1 MKDMNVTMPN
11 KMKHRIHALLLTFAA
26 LIWSGQALQ
35 ADNVTLQQD
44 SNGGWYAVIPTNE
57 GTSPRAVDALTISTA
72 ITSFKVYDHN
82 GPNGTSYSQG
92 DGALVI
98 TAPTGY
104 VLQVTGTLTTYY
116 TDYFF
121 VFNGDQVLDSDLRIN
136 TVFQSSPAGQETD
149 IGTVISSGN
158 VITLRFLSEY
168 GKNYAG
174 PDLTVT
180 LIDKTP
186 HSISVEG
193 VAGGNVIASPA
204 QAAVNTDITLNSI
217 PNTGYR
223 MTDLRIADGLGSD
236 IAVDWSGSF
245 SNSATFKM
253 SSSNVLVTPRFTN
266 NLTAEGGLFVNM
278 PKTGTVNITATQ
290 LAGVSSFKVYD
301 DGGRDGDYSYD
312 CNGTLTLTAPQGYTL
327 QLSGTCRNS
336 GSKNAFYV
344 YDGIGTNG
352 DALVN
357 GVHATG
363 GSSLNV
369 SANSTSQS
377 LTLRF
382 VTSDYEALCP
392 GLDLTVRVYDSQ
404 HTYAISK
411 GSITDGG
418 DISFKVGGHA
428 ATSAHP
434 GELVTVSATKPLGY
448 DFDGIRVTYSSG
460 KTVTMEKSAD
470 TEAKFTMPGEAVT
483 VTPIFTLVP
492 DAVSFINADGNQ
504 ESCTRYIVLESSEGN
519 VEISSQWV
527 VVKGNVTING
537 TLNLTNTGCNL
548 ILCDGATLTINNTNN
563 TGINATSSTLNIYG
577 QSAGTGTLNVTSEL
591 WEGINAA
598 SITISGGNITAQ
610 SNSSIAIDGT
620 NGATIDGG
628 NVSATSRY
636 YGINSYRSITLGW
649 RKPTDS
655 ITANIYFG
663 NTGVY
668 IKDGQAM
675 TDGTDIYIG
684 KQEQLSDGSRAIDG
698 KTLQPAVK
706 ITLPTGVTANG
717 TIMHGDDSYAQPGAT
732 VTLAAASGYIAS
744 DFASTDVNIIESGG
758 VYSFEVPAY
767 DVTISASCTPADTF
781 TIPAN
786 QAALNG
792 VTKFWATF
800 YHPLGNYQLPDG
812 AMALTMDSNKQLFVV
827 GNGNIVPAATAVVI
841 MADASALDANG
852 KLVLT
857 ETTETAT
864 PVEGN
869 KLKGTSVATATTN
882 LVSGTQKVYVLSKV
896 GEDFGFFQFEG
907 TLNANKGYF
916 IDD

>member
-1 MKDMNVTMPN
+1 MLKL
-11 KMKHRIHALLLTFAA
+11 RISALLLTFAA
-26 LIWSGQALQ
+26 LIGGGQALQ

-57 GTSPRAVDALTISTA
+57 GISPRAVNTLTLQDANLP
-72 ITSFKVYDHN
+72 SFKVYDHN
-82 GPNGTSYSQG
+82 GPDGTSYSKG

-116 TDYFF
+116 TDYFR
-121 VFNGDQVLDSDLRIN
+121 VFNGNQVLNYDQRIN
-136 TVFQSSPAGQETD
+136 TIYQSSSDGKPTD
-149 IGTVISSGN
+149 LGTVISSGN
-158 VITLRFLSEY
+158 VITLQFKSEY

-174 PDLTVT
+174 LDLTVT
-180 LIDKTP
+180 LIDLTP

-193 VAGGNVIASPA
+193 VAGGNVIASQT

-223 MTDLRIADGLGSD
+223 MTDLRIADGLGND

-301 DGGRDGDYSYD
+301 DGGRDGNYSKGCD
-312 CNGTLTLTAPQGYTL
+312 GILTLTAPQGYTL
-327 QLSGTCRNS
+327 QLSGTCSNT
-336 GSKNAFYV
+336 GSNNAFYV

-357 GVHATG
+357 GEHSTG
-363 GSSLNV
+363 DYSLNV
-369 SANSTSQS
+369 SANSTGQS

-382 VTSDYEALCP
+382 VTSDTQAVFS
-392 GLDLTVRVYDSQ
+392 GLDLTVRVYDPN

-411 GSITDGG
+411 GSIIDGG
-418 DISFKVGGHA
+418 DISFKVGSNVVN
-428 ATSAHP
+428 SAHP
-434 GELVTVSATKPLGY
+434 GRLVTVSATIPSAY

-470 TEAKFTMPGEAVT
+470 TEAEFTMPGEAVT

-492 DAVSFINADGNQ
+492 DAVNYIDADGNQ
-504 ESCTRYIVLESSEGN
+504 ESCTRYTVLESSDGN

-537 TLNLTNTGCNL
+537 TLSLTRSWCNL
-548 ILCDGATLTINNTNN
+548 ILCDGATLTINSTNN
-563 TGINATSSTLNIYG
+563 TGIYATSSTLNIYG
-577 QSAGTGTLNVTSEL
+577 QSAGTGTLNVTSES
-591 WEGINAA
+591 WEAIYATSIN
-598 SITISGGNITAQ
+598 INGGNITAR
-610 SNSSIAIDGT
+610 SNSSVALSGAKGVAI
-620 NGATIDGG
+620 NGGKI
-628 NVSATSRY
+628 SATGGVY
-636 YGINSYRSITLGW
+636 DTGIEARRGAITLGW

-655 ITANIYFG
+655 ITASSYSNG
-663 NTGVY
+663 GVY

-684 KQEQLSDGSRAIDG
+684 KQEQLSYSRYAIDG
-698 KTLQPAVK
+698 KTLHPAVK

-744 DFASTDVNIIESGG
+744 DYASTDVNITESDG

-767 DVTISASCTPADTF
+767 DVTISATCTAADTF

-812 AMALTMDSNKQLFVV
+812 AMALTMDSNKQLYVV
-827 GNGNIVPAATAVVI
+827 GNGNIVPAATAVII

-857 ETTETAT
+857 STSETAT
-864 PVEGN
+864 PVDGN
-869 KLKGTSVATATTN
+869 KLEGTTAATATTN

-907 TLNANKGYF
+907 TLNANKAYF

>member
-1 MKDMNVTMPN
+1 MNGTMN
-11 KMKHRIHALLLTFAA
+11 NMLKLRISALLLTFAA
-26 LIWSGQALQ
+26 LIWGGQALK
-35 ADNVTLQQD
+35 ADGVAQLESD
-44 SNGGWYAVIPTNE
+44 GNGNWYAVIPTSGDPSSRVVN
-57 GTSPRAVDALTISTA
+57 TLTLQDANLP
-72 ITSFKVYDHN
+72 SFKVYDHN
-82 GPNGTSYSQG
+82 GPNGTSYSEG

-104 VLQVTGTLTTYY
+104 VLQVTGTLTTGYI
-116 TDYFF
+116 DYFH
-121 VFNGDQVLDSDLRIN
+121 VFNGDQVLNKDQKIN

-149 IGTVISSGN
+149 IGTVISSSN
-158 VITLRFLSEY
+158 VITLRFESDY
-168 GKNYAG
+168 GDTKKG

-193 VAGGNVIASPA
+193 VADGNVIASPA

-223 MTDLRIADGLGSD
+223 MTDLRIADGLGND

-312 CNGTLTLTAPQGYTL
+312 CDGTLTLTAPQGYTL
-327 QLSGTCRNS
+327 QLSGTCSNT

-344 YDGIGTNG
+344 YNGIGTNG

-357 GVHATG
+357 GEHSTS

-369 SANSTSQS
+369 SANSTGQS

-382 VTSDYEALCP
+382 VTSDYEAPRP

-404 HTYAISK
+404 HIYAIGK

-428 ATSAHP
+428 ATSAHS

-470 TEAKFTMPGEAVT
+470 TEAEFTMPGEAVT

-492 DAVSFINADGNQ
+492 DAVNYINADGNQ
-504 ESCTRYIVLESSEGN
+504 ESCTRYTVLESSEGN
-519 VEISSQWV
+519 VEISDQWV

-548 ILCDGATLTINNTNN
+548 ILCDGATLTISASYN
-563 TGINATSSTLNIYG
+563 GINATSGTLNIYV

-610 SNSSIAIDGT
+610 SNSSIAISGK
-620 NGATIDGG
+620 NGVTINGG
-628 NVSATSRY
+628 NVSATSRRY
-636 YGINSYRSITLGW
+636 KGIYSYSGRTTLGW

-655 ITANIYFG
+655 ITINKYKSGA
-663 NTGVY
+663 Y

-675 TDGTDIYIG
+675 TDGTYIYIG
-684 KQEQLSDGSRAIDG
+684 KQELLSDGSYAIDG

-706 ITLPTGVTANG
+706 ITLPTGVTATG
-717 TIMHGDDSYAQPGAT
+717 TIMHGGDSYAQPGAT
-732 VTLAAASGYIAS
+732 VTLAAASGYVAS
-744 DFASTDVNIIESGG
+744 DYASTDVNITESDG
-758 VYSFEVPAY
+758 VYSFEVPAN
-767 DVTISASCTPADTF
+767 DVTISATCTAADTF
-781 TIPAN
+781 VIPAN

-800 YHPLGNYQLPDG
+800 YHSLGNYQLPDG

-869 KLKGTSVATATTN
+869 KLEGTSAATATTN

-907 TLNANKGYF
+907 TLNANKAYF
-916 IDD
+916 IDN

>member
-1 MKDMNVTMPN
+1 MNVTMPN
-11 KMKHRIHALLLTFAA
+11 KMKHKIHALLLTFAA
-26 LIWSGQALQ
+26 LIGGGQALK
-35 ADNVTLQQD
+35 ADGVAQLESD
-44 SNGGWYAVIPTNE
+44 GNGNWYAVIPTSGN
-57 GTSPRAVDALTISTA
+57 TSSRVVNTLTLQDANLP
-72 ITSFKVYDHN
+72 SFKVYN
-82 GPNGTSYSQG
+82 SGGLEGKINKGY
-92 DGALVI
+92 GALVI

-104 VLQVTGTLTTYY
+104 VLQVTGTITADYNSKLYVSDGNTFAGYANAKVVKSSTEGNTT
-116 TDYFF
+116 
-121 VFNGDQVLDSDLRIN
+121 DL
-136 TVFQSSPAGQETD
+136 
-149 IGTVISSGN
+149 GTILSTGN
-158 VITLRFLSEY
+158 SMYLLFESEY
-168 GKNYAG
+168 GSTIYAG
-174 PDLTVT
+174 LDLRVT

-223 MTDLRIADGLGSD
+223 MTDLRIADGLGND

-312 CNGTLTLTAPQGYTL
+312 CDGTLTLTAPQGYTL
-327 QLSGTCRNS
+327 QLSGTCRNF
-336 GSKNAFYV
+336 GPKNAFYV
-344 YDGIGTNG
+344 YNGIGTNG
-352 DALVN
+352 NALVN
-357 GVHATG
+357 GVHAPDVEP
-363 GSSLNV
+363 LNV
-369 SANSTSQS
+369 SANSTGQS

-382 VTSDYEALCP
+382 VTSDHQAPCP
-392 GLDLTVRVYDSQ
+392 GLDLMVRVYDSQ
-404 HTYAISK
+404 HTYAIGK

-470 TEAKFTMPGEAVT
+470 TEAEFTMPGEEVT
-483 VTPIFTLVP
+483 VTPIFTHVP
-492 DAVSFINADGNQ
+492 DAVNYIDADGNQ
-504 ESCTRYIVLESSEGN
+504 ESCTRYTVLESSEGN

-537 TLNLTNTGCNL
+537 KLSLTSGWCNL
-548 ILCDGATLTINNTNN
+548 ILCDGATLTINSTNH
-563 TGINATSSTLNIYG
+563 TGIDATSGTLNIYG
-577 QSAGTGTLNVTSEL
+577 QSAGTGTLNVTSES
-591 WEGINAA
+591 WQAINVA
-598 SITISGGNITAQ
+598 SITINGGNITAQ
-610 SNSSIAIDGT
+610 SNSGIAISGT
-620 NGATIDGG
+620 NGVTINGG
-628 NVSATSRY
+628 NVSATSRRY
-636 YGINSYRSITLGW
+636 EGINSKFGSITLGW
-649 RKPTDS
+649 RKSTDS
-655 ITANIYFG
+655 ITANGYSG
-663 NTGVY
+663 NTR

-675 TDGTDIYIG
+675 TDGTYIYIG
-684 KQEQLSDGSRAIDG
+684 KQEQLSNFSYAIDS

-706 ITLPTGVTANG
+706 ITLPTGVTATG
-717 TIMHGDDSYAQPGAT
+717 TIMQGGDSYAQPGAT

-744 DFASTDVNIIESGG
+744 DYASTDVNIIESGG

-767 DVTISASCTPADTF
+767 DVTISATCTAADTF

-869 KLKGTSVATATTN
+869 KLEGTSAATATTN

-907 TLNANKGYF
+907 TLTANKAYF